1 MSAYPCNE
9 LSTTLTIEFMA
20 RIKKGQ
26 HWGGDWTEEKLA
38 AFSKYVNAYLT
49 IMNKYRDKYNW
60 RLIYFDGFAGSG
72 SSEHAPDTVLED
84 DNILLH
90 ELESANLY
98 NPAQAELYKG
108 AAERVLD
115 INQRG
120 FDIYYF
126 VDKNQDSKL
135 ALEHRLAPYASTH
148 NLQFRCNDANKMLSK
163 MAEHLKTPKGTKDK
177 SLVLLD
183 PFGRQINWDSI
194 ANFNDTK
201 GVDFWILVPT
211 GVIVNRLLDKKGEL
225 RHIGRLKDF
234 FGLEE
239 TEIRNYFYTKKHECT
254 LFGEE
259 DIIVKVNEP
268 IAKIASLYL
277 ERLKTIFEFVI
288 PKPLILY
295 NTMNVPI
302 YHFVFASNNSTAVK
316 IAKDIIGK

>member
-1 MSAYPCNE
+1 
-9 LSTTLTIEFMA
+9 MA

-26 HWGGDWTEEKLA
+26 HWGGDWTEEKLT
-38 AFSKYVNAYLT
+38 AFSKYVDAYLT
-49 IMNKYRDKYNW
+49 IMNKYRDKFNW

-72 SSEHAPDTVLED
+72 SSEYAPDTVSES
-84 DNILLH
+84 DNLLLQ
-90 ELESANLY
+90 ELEKADLY

-126 VDKNQDSKL
+126 VDKNQDSNI
-135 ALEHRLAPYASTH
+135 ALKHRLERYALTH
-148 NLQFRCNDANKMLSK
+148 NLQFRCKDANEMLSK
-163 MAEHLKTPKGTKDK
+163 MAKHLKTPNGAKDK

-183 PFGRQINWDSI
+183 PFGMQINWNSI
-194 ANFNDTK
+194 ADFKDTT

-225 RHIGRLKDF
+225 RHISRLKDF
-234 FGLEE
+234 FGMEE
-239 TEIRNYFYTKKHECT
+239 SEIRNFFYTKKHECT

-277 ERLKTIFEFVI
+277 ERLKSIFEFVI

>member
-38 AFSKYVNAYLT
+38 AFSKYVDAYLT

-183 PFGRQINWDSI
+183 PFGIQINLSLI
-194 ANFNDTK
+194 
-201 GVDFWILVPT
+201 
-211 GVIVNRLLDKKGEL
+211 
-225 RHIGRLKDF
+225 HI
-234 FGLEE
+234 
-239 TEIRNYFYTKKHECT
+239 
-254 LFGEE
+254 
-259 DIIVKVNEP
+259 
-268 IAKIASLYL
+268 
-277 ERLKTIFEFVI
+277 
-288 PKPLILY
+288 
-295 NTMNVPI
+295 
-302 YHFVFASNNSTAVK
+302 
-316 IAKDIIGK
+316 